1 MLRIKQAILA
11 SGDLISLTIGL
22 FLALA
27 IRYQTYSIDSEVILP
42 LMRLFLLSVVIS
54 FIIGLYEIPRLKNN
68 RYNFQKIAITAGIW
82 MIVGVLYFY
91 INTKTGSPKT
101 ILVLTTIF
109 GFGMMALW
117 RFVYNKI
124 LSTTI
129 LQTNIFFVGSSQEID
144 ELKNIIQNEP
154 QRGLVVAGQTNDD
167 ADLVRKTPTDIVVV
181 SPAMTNNTINQVL
194 YEKLTQRIQ
203 IVSLADFYENIL
215 GRVPPFTFSENWFIT
230 HLQEQDKKIYDR
242 VRMIGDWTGAIIMGI
257 FFILTFPILAL
268 IIKINSRGPIF
279 FIQKRVGRDGKIFS
293 LYKYRTMKA
302 LAADGSAEI
311 SGPQYSSVGDN
322 RITGVGKFLRATR
335 LDEIPQFINILKNQ
349 MAFIGPRPERPEFV
363 AQLTAQMPFYALRHL
378 VKPGITGWAQ
388 MHSDYYGTIDEN
400 LRKLEYDL
408 HYIKNRGFLL
418 DVSIVLRTINVI
430 LGMKGR

>member
-154 QRGLVVAGQTNDD
+154 QRGLVVADQTNDD

-203 IVSLADFYENIL
+203 IISLADFYENIL